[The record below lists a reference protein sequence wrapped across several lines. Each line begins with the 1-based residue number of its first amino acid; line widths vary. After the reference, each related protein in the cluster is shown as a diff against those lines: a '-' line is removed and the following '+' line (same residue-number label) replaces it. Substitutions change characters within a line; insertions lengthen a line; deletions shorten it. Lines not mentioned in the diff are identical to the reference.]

1 MKYVY
6 NHVHVGSH
14 ACIFS
19 FNMCD
24 PVHMELPLDNGAAF
38 WSLNWYCVYLFIY
51 CSDLNYL
58 KVLPDEYKC
67 INLQFEELNV
77 SKLIIK
83 RSNYSFS
90 CNKWT

>member
-6 NHVHVGSH
+6 IQVHVGSH

-38 WSLNWYCVYLFIY
+38 
-51 CSDLNYL
+51 
-58 KVLPDEYKC
+58 
-67 INLQFEELNV
+67 
-77 SKLIIK
+77 
-83 RSNYSFS
+83 
-90 CNKWT
+90 

>member
-6 NHVHVGSH
+6 NHVHVGSN
-14 ACIFS
+14 ACIFN

-24 PVHMELPLDNGAAF
+24 PVHMELPSDNGAAF

-58 KVLPDEYKC
+58 
-67 INLQFEELNV
+67 
-77 SKLIIK
+77 
-83 RSNYSFS
+83 
-90 CNKWT
+90 